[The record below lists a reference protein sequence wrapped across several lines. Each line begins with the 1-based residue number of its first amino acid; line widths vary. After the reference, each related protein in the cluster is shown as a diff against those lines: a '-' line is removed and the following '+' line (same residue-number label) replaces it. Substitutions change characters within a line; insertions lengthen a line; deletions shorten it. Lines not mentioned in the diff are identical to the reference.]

1 VGLRRRDL
9 AHGVREYLV
18 WSVDDQRLDWWERQD
33 DQFVIIPLDAD
44 GMARSRLFP
53 GLWLDARALLEGDL
67 AAVIAGVATGLA
79 AG

>member
-1 VGLRRRDL
+1 MG
-9 AHGVREYLV
+9 AA
-18 WSVDDQRLDWWERQD
+18 D

-67 AAVIAGVATGLA
+67 AAVIAGVGTGLA
-79 AG
+79 GP